1 MDKGAITPALVER
14 LLRRQFPEWAHLPV
28 VPVALDGWDNTTFR
42 LGAHLSVR
50 FPSADGYVA
59 QVDKEQRWL
68 PILAP
73 RLPLAIP
80 TPVARGSAGR
90 DFPRPWSIYRWLD
103 GTPATAEKVD
113 DLERFATDLA
123 GFLCALYAIDSTG
136 GPPPGEHNFHR
147 GAPLDVYDDQTR
159 GAIAELGDVIDGRT
173 ATEVWETA
181 LATSWRAAPVWL
193 HGDVTGSNLLVVDGR
208 LSAVIDFGCCAIG
221 DPACDLTIAWTFLF
235 GQSRAAFRDG
245 LALDDETWARARGW
259 ALWKA
264 LVTLVKERR
273 EGGEPRA
280 ARRFGWRVG
289 ADDVVEEVLG
299 DHRITSGASR
309 AAQARSS

>member
-1 MDKGAITPALVER
+1 MDKGEITPALVKR
-14 LLRRQFPEWAHLPV
+14 LLRRQFPEWAHLSVAPV
-28 VPVALDGWDNTTFR
+28 PLDGWDNTTFR

-50 FPSADGYVA
+50 FPSADGYSA

-73 RLPLAIP
+73 LLPLAVP

-90 DFPRPWSIYRWLD
+90 DFPRPWSINRWLE
-103 GTPATAEKVD
+103 GTPATVEKVD
-113 DLERFATDLA
+113 DLERFGTDLA

-159 GAIAELGDVIDGRT
+159 KAIVELGDVIDGRT

-181 LATSWRAAPVWL
+181 LTSSWRGAPVWL

-208 LSAVIDFGCCAIG
+208 LSAVIDFGCCAVG
-221 DPACDLTIAWTFLF
+221 DPACDLTIAWTFLVKE
-235 GQSRAAFRDG
+235 GRAAFRDG
-245 LALDDETWARARGW
+245 LALDDATWARARGW

-264 LVTLVKERR
+264 LITLANERG
-273 EGGEPRA
+273 EGGELGA
-280 ARRFGWRVG
+280 VHRFGWRVS
-289 ADDVVEEVLG
+289 AYDVVQEVFG
-299 DHRITSGASR
+299 DHRMTSDASR
-309 AAQARSS
+309 TTQTRSS